1 MRTQFKQVIE
11 KLNPAELVYVDESGL
26 DASLN
31 TDYARSPQGQRVM
44 SEKSGKRTARTSIIA
59 GLNQGEP
66 IAPWHFPGYCNTEGM
81 LTWVEKELI
90 PCLNPRMTVIW
101 DNASFHKSP
110 KLKSLI
116 ETAGCH
122 LLFLPPY
129 SPDLNPIEKWLAN
142 LKALIRKIRTAKMT
156 ISRVLAKVFEL
167 SR

>member
-1 MRTQFKQVIE
+1 VRNKFKQVIE
-11 KLNPAELVYVDESGL
+11 KLNPADLVYVDESGL
-26 DASLN
+26 DESLSR
-31 TDYARSPQGQRVM
+31 DYARSPQGQRIM

-66 IAPWHFPGYCNTEGM
+66 IAPWHFPGYCNTEVM

-90 PCLNPRMTVIW
+90 RCLTPGMTVIW

-116 ETAGCH
+116 ENAGCH

-129 SPDLNPIEKWLAN
+129 SPDLNPIEKWWAK
-142 LKALIRKIRTAKMT
+142 LKAIIRKIRTAKMT
-156 ISRVLAKVFEL
+156 ISRVLAKVFKL